1 MASSSASVQLPAD
14 FILPMRGP
22 GNTPGPRKPLPSI
35 TRNGEPVWWS
45 MVAAENFEEC
55 QPADVSD
62 KVSFIYKEIPSRVKC
77 KIPLRVEE
85 SKIPGAGRGV
95 FIFKDVKAGEL
106 IFSIDKPL
114 LSIVGL

>member
-1 MASSSASVQLPAD
+1 
-14 FILPMRGP
+14 
-22 GNTPGPRKPLPSI
+22 
-35 TRNGEPVWWS
+35 

-62 KVSFIYKEIPSRVKC
+62 KVPFIYKEIPSRVNG

-95 FIFKDVKAGEL
+95 FILKDVKAGEL
-106 IFSIDKPL
+106 IFSIARPL